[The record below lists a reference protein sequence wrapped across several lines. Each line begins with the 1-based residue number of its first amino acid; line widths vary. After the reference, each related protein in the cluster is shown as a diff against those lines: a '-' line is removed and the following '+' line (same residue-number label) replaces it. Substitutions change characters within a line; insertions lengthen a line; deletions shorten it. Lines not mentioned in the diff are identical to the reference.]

1 MKKHV
6 EIQEYATA
14 TLKITKAVRKVGCV
28 SFRGADFSRHC
39 FSPKQGNV
47 GRSQRYELHGD

>member
-14 TLKITKAVRKVGCV
+14 ALKITKAVRNVGCV
-28 SFRGADFSRHC
+28 SSLGADFSRHC
-39 FSPKQGNV
+39 FSHKQGNV
-47 GRSQRYELHGD
+47 G